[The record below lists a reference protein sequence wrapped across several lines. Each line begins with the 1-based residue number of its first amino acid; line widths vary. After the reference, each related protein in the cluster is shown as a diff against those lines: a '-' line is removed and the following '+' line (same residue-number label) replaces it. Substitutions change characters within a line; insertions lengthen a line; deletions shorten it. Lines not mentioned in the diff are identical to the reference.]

1 MAAVSGPFEEIAGER
16 GLARRGDGSGRTIAL
31 LAMLLFG
38 VVAASLAM
46 GSYRLTLHD
55 WWSVVGAPAESG
67 TAGIVLL
74 QVRLPRLLAAMLV
87 GGGLALA
94 GAAYQGLF
102 NNPMVSPDIL
112 GASAG
117 AGFGAALGILLGLN
131 VVVIQ
136 GMSFVMGL
144 VAVGLAWSIG
154 SGLCRRGDPV
164 LMLVLVG
171 ILVSSVFTALITLT
185 KYLADPMN
193 AMQAITFWLLGSFA
207 SINPKDVKLSAIP
220 ILAGCVPLFL
230 LRWRLNVLCLGEE
243 EARTLGL
250 NTLWLRLIVI
260 VSATLITAASVS
272 ICGMVGWIGLVVPHL
287 ARMVVGP
294 NYKVLVPT
302 AALMGACFLLLV
314 DDVARTAGAL
324 EIPVGILTALIGAP
338 FFLFL
343 LMRERK
349 GHA

>member
-1 MAAVSGPFEEIAGER
+1 MAAVGSTVQEIAGKR
-16 GLARRGDGSGRTIAL
+16 RTQRRRDRNRRTLAILVIL
-31 LAMLLFG
+31 LIG
-38 VVAASLAM
+38 VAIASLTI
-46 GSYRLTLHD
+46 GSYKLTLHD
-55 WWSVVGAPAESG
+55 WWSVLMAPAESG

-74 QVRLPRLLAAMLV
+74 QVRFPRLLAAMLV

-102 NNPMVSPDIL
+102 NNPLVSPDIL

-117 AGFGAALGILLGLN
+117 AGFGAALGILCGLN
-131 VVVIQ
+131 IVAIQ
-136 GMSFVMGL
+136 GMSFAMGL
-144 VAVGLAWSIG
+144 LAVALAWSIG
-154 SGLCRRGDPV
+154 SVLCRRGDPV

-171 ILVSSVFTALITLT
+171 ILIASVFTALISLA
-185 KYLADPMN
+185 KYLADPYDRLP
-193 AMQAITFWLLGSFA
+193 AITYWLMGSFA
-207 SINPKDVKLSAIP
+207 SINAKDVKLSAVP

-250 NTLWLRLIVI
+250 NTRWLRLIVI
-260 VSATLITAASVS
+260 LSATLITSASVS

-314 DDVARTAGAL
+314 DDVARTAAAL

-343 LMRERK
+343 LMRERRDR
-349 GHA
+349 A

>member
-1 MAAVSGPFEEIAGER
+1 MAAAGSAVQEIAEESHGPRQRDAGGRTLAILVILLIGVAAVSLMI
-16 GLARRGDGSGRTIAL
+16 
-31 LAMLLFG
+31 
-38 VVAASLAM
+38 
-46 GSYRLTLHD
+46 GSYRLTVHD
-55 WWSVVGAPAESG
+55 WWNVLTASTQSG

-74 QVRLPRLLAAMLV
+74 QVRFPRLLAAMLV

-117 AGFGAALGILLGLN
+117 AGFGAAVGILFGFH
-131 VVVIQ
+131 VVAIQ
-136 GMSFVMGL
+136 GMSFAMGL
-144 VAVGLAWSIG
+144 LAVALAWLIG

-171 ILVSSVFTALITLT
+171 ILIASVFTALISFA
-185 KYLADPMN
+185 KYLADPYDRLP
-193 AMQAITFWLLGSFA
+193 AITYWLMGSFA
-207 SINPKDVKLSAIP
+207 SINSKDINLSAVP

-250 NTLWLRLIVI
+250 NTRWLRLIVI
-260 VSATLITAASVS
+260 ISATLITSASVS

-314 DDVARTAGAL
+314 DDVARTAAAL

-343 LMRERK
+343 LMRERR

>member
-1 MAAVSGPFEEIAGER
+1 MGSTVQEIAGK
-16 GLARRGDGSGRTIAL
+16 RRTKRRRDGSGRTLAILLTLLIA
-31 LAMLLFG
+31 
-38 VVAASLAM
+38 VAIGSLTI
-46 GSYRLTLHD
+46 GSYNLTLHD
-55 WWSVVGAPAESG
+55 WWSVLVAPAESG

-74 QVRLPRLLAAMLV
+74 QVRFPRLLAAMLV
-87 GGGLALA
+87 GGGLAVA

-102 NNPMVSPDIL
+102 NNPLVSPDIL

-117 AGFGAALGILLGLN
+117 AGFGAALGILCGLN
-131 VVVIQ
+131 IVAIQ
-136 GMSFVMGL
+136 GMSFAMGL
-144 VAVGLAWSIG
+144 LAVMLAWSIG

-171 ILVSSVFTALITLT
+171 ILIASVFTALISFT
-185 KYLADPMN
+185 KYLADPYDRLP
-193 AMQAITFWLLGSFA
+193 AITYWLMGSFA
-207 SINPKDVKLSAIP
+207 SINTRDVRLSAVP
-220 ILAGCVPLFL
+220 ILAGCVALFL

-250 NTLWLRLIVI
+250 NTRWLRLIVI

-302 AALMGACFLLLV
+302 AALIGACFLLLV
-314 DDVARTAGAL
+314 DDVARTAAAL

-343 LMRERK
+343 LMRER
-349 GHA
+349 GSRA

>member
-1 MAAVSGPFEEIAGER
+1 MATMPIQEEETGALKDHKAKSHQGIGVLTILLLLLILVAMVS
-16 GLARRGDGSGRTIAL
+16 LTI
-31 LAMLLFG
+31 
-38 VVAASLAM
+38 
-46 GSYRLTLHD
+46 GSYSLTIHD
-55 WWSVVGAPAESG
+55 WWNVLTSPAESG

-74 QVRLPRLLAAMLV
+74 QVRFPRLLAAMLV

-117 AGFGAALGILLGLN
+117 AGFGAALGILCGFH
-131 VVVIQ
+131 VVAIQ
-136 GMSFVMGL
+136 GLSFAMGL
-144 VAVGLAWSIG
+144 LAVALAWSIG
-154 SGLCRRGDPV
+154 SILCRRGDPV

-171 ILVSSVFTALITLT
+171 ILIGSVFTALISFA
-185 KYLADPMN
+185 KYLADPYDRLP
-193 AMQAITFWLLGSFA
+193 AITYWLMGSFA
-207 SINPKDVKLSAIP
+207 SINPKDVKLSVIP
-220 ILAGCVPLFL
+220 ILAGCIPLFL

-250 NTLWLRLIVI
+250 NTRWLRLIVI
-260 VSATLITAASVS
+260 VAATLITAASVS
-272 ICGMVGWIGLVVPHL
+272 VCGMVGWIGLVVPHL

-294 NYKVLVPT
+294 NYKIMVPT

-314 DDVARTAGAL
+314 DDVARSAAAL

-343 LMRERK
+343 LMRERRERV
-349 GHA
+349 